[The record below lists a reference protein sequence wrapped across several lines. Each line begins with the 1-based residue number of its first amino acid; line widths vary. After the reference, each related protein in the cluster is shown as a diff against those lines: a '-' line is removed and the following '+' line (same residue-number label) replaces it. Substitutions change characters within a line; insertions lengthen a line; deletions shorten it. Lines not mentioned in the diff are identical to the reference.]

1 MPIQPLKMDFD
12 LELSQQSNSE
22 PERGTSIFLIVHNC
36 LPFYKSWMNQEQR
49 WTSDGRADL
58 GESRG

>member
-36 LPFYKSWMNQEQR
+36 LPFLQVLDEPGAEMDLR
-49 WTSDGRADL
+49 WPC
-58 GESRG
+58 